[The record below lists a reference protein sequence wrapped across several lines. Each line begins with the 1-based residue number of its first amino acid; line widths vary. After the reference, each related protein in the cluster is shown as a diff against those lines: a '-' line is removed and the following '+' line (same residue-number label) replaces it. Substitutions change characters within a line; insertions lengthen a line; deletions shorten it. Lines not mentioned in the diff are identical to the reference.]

1 MTNSMFSIHLGGLAG
16 AAVTVLLTTLE
27 DAIWLVP
34 LILKAS
40 TKTIG
45 VLHAATFIATFTLLS
60 LSIGLVTKLALKQTQ
75 VENLKRQDFVLAAAG
90 ALLCWIVAAI
100 LYYRA
105 WRKRQKRLLRE
116 KEEWARQS
124 DLESAAL
131 FEPVDSSRTITSSGP
146 ALSLASG
153 YGSADSP
160 SEALLENGGSEESSQ
175 PESQQQIWLVISL
188 TVIGALDEVSYFPA
202 LIVGDVF
209 SVAELTLGTAL
220 ASVVILLIVC
230 FALAPCRPALE
241 FLDEIPLYGV
251 VFVFAIILSSDAL
264 WQWYSG

>member
-1 MTNSMFSIHLGGLAG
+1 MTNSMFSIHLGRLAG

-90 ALLCWIVAAI
+90 ALLCWIVAAV

-105 WRKRQKRLLRE
+105 WRKRQKRQRE

-146 ALSLASG
+146 ALSLAPG
-153 YGSADSP
+153 YGSVDAP